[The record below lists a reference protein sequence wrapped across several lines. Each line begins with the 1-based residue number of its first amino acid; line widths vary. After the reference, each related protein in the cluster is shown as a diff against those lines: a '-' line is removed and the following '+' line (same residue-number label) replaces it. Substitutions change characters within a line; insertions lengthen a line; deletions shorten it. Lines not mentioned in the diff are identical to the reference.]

1 MQLFYKQNYINTR
14 ILKNLIFLILIILF
28 LKTILVY
35 EGNKIY
41 YLIFSIIFN
50 FSIYRILFKKFYFFE
65 FFFSSLLWLGF
76 WFKFTIF
83 ESGIYKSK
91 EIFDGRVLCGLN
103 IENFDNI
110 LLVSSIGYFGYILS
124 LITVDN
130 FNFLNKKKI
139 SFHKIRKKNFLFSIL
154 FIFLFLLISSTIT
167 NYIFGIYQKGISSNE
182 DYLYLN
188 KIVYP
193 FFFNIGFG
201 AALCYFIKNLHIYNF
216 KYFYIIILIIIFE
229 GFLTNVTMLSRNMI
243 LYSTSIFFGYVF
255 FINNLGQLKFFKKKL
270 IFSYLI
276 MLFFFLISIISTNNL
291 RDKNFIEI
299 NTTKIENKSFK
310 CKLNFKID
318 NIQNI
323 EFVNLLLS
331 RSIGIEGMIATTNNK
346 QILGFD
352 FLKKTLDESP
362 KNQVS
367 LYEKNF
373 LKNQDRTRLY
383 KNSNQV
389 ILPGILGY
397 LYFSGSK
404 SFLFLCMYFIGLICL
419 YFEKLVIKFTNNI
432 VLSSFISFII
442 VWRLINFGYL
452 VSNTLNFILSIMV
465 TIIVIYFFQFY
476 VTKNDIFKK

>member
-1 MQLFYKQNYINTR
+1 
-14 ILKNLIFLILIILF
+14 
-28 LKTILVY
+28 
-35 EGNKIY
+35 
-41 YLIFSIIFN
+41 
-50 FSIYRILFKKFYFFE
+50 
-65 FFFSSLLWLGF
+65 
-76 WFKFTIF
+76 
-83 ESGIYKSK
+83 
-91 EIFDGRVLCGLN
+91 
-103 IENFDNI
+103 
-110 LLVSSIGYFGYILS
+110 
-124 LITVDN
+124 
-130 FNFLNKKKI
+130 
-139 SFHKIRKKNFLFSIL
+139 
-154 FIFLFLLISSTIT
+154 
-167 NYIFGIYQKGISSNE
+167 
-182 DYLYLN
+182 
-188 KIVYP
+188 
-193 FFFNIGFG
+193 
-201 AALCYFIKNLHIYNF
+201 
-216 KYFYIIILIIIFE
+216 
-229 GFLTNVTMLSRNMI
+229 MI